1 MEKEN
6 NESKANKR
14 PKYKHVVKMPINSKQ
29 LDKLYEM
36 LEKEVI
42 PYDARLACDQLGHRW
57 IEIYSKKSD
66 QKHFRSLLAKAM
78 DVE

>member
-1 MEKEN
+1 
-6 NESKANKR
+6 
-14 PKYKHVVKMPINSKQ
+14 
-29 LDKLYEM
+29 M